1 MLTVPPSESDHWN
14 TLGRV
19 ASASLCVGGVTFGAL
34 CNLLEDGQ
42 AGRLECVRVNVQRF
56 GALNVLEHA
65 HCRVAHIVLH
75 HVAVGLALVH
85 VQSRVLENAPVAVRA
100 LLR

>member
-1 MLTVPPSESDHWN
+1 MLTLPLPESDDWN
-14 TLGRV
+14 TCRRV
-19 ASASLCVGGVTFGAL
+19 ASASLCVGGVTFCAL
-34 CNLLEDGQ
+34 CDLLEDGQ
-42 AGRLECVRVNVQRF
+42 AGRFQGVRVNVQRF

-85 VQSRVLENAPVAVRA
+85 V
-100 LLR
+100 